1 MPGGRSEDG
10 IFHLL
15 IAAHLCICEKRR
27 QRLFKVI
34 AEVDICMPARR
45 TLAHRR
51 TFSRDKAI
59 RQELRHQLLGH
70 GLCARSLV
78 VVFHHHPGKS
88 HCLAKRR
95 RVVHVGCIHELFVEP
110 FDHKICLAPENLAP
124 AAVQVTRQPI
134 AVIKE
139 RLANG
144 DLRKHG
150 GAPPQ
155 GLVVVVKS
163 TIFSKHRRLRPFDCL
178 LRRRKVLP
186 VSGSGPTI
194 DKRIDEVAYS
204 AMHDAACRAR
214 DSAVNHLV
222 ARTRNLTSKKRI
234 APCGEKTFRRR
245 AVCGCIFHFLDL
257 HPDETEFLMDCDF
270 QNPVFDSRFT
280 APADDNRLQT
290 FNIQVV

>member
-45 TLAHRR
+45 TLAHKC
-51 TFSRDKAI
+51 TFSRDKAV

-70 GLCARSLV
+70 GLRARSLV

-155 GLVVVVKS
+155 GLIVVVKS

-186 VSGSGPTI
+186 VSGS
-194 DKRIDEVAYS
+194 
-204 AMHDAACRAR
+204 
-214 DSAVNHLV
+214 
-222 ARTRNLTSKKRI
+222 
-234 APCGEKTFRRR
+234 
-245 AVCGCIFHFLDL
+245 
-257 HPDETEFLMDCDF
+257 
-270 QNPVFDSRFT
+270 
-280 APADDNRLQT
+280 
-290 FNIQVV
+290 